1 MSDRFWQRLSYL
13 SGIAALGVFF
23 GLAVFLAGVEVKD
36 LDLWLH
42 LKTGQVIAETRSV
55 PSVDIFSSTIAGKPW
70 INHEWLFQV
79 LVHYVHQFFGFDGL
93 IALQVGV
100 VTLTLAL
107 LLFLGYSRERQW
119 LVVFTLLLVLLV
131 YKTRFTIRP
140 DIFSLLFFVLYV
152 HFCSAHI
159 HKRWFLPALVL
170 IQVMWTNMH
179 GFFFF
184 GPLLVGIGIF
194 AEFLKRRV
202 PLPFEWNSVSRLTDQ
217 EYRRLQ
223 WAGLAVLLACCVNPL
238 GIKGALY
245 PLVVLGQLGGGAG
258 VFFKHITE
266 LQRPIAWNTLFTL
279 QYLPYKMLILFSA
292 LSFVFNRRRVD
303 VSVVLV
309 WIVFLLFSLTAIRN
323 MVFFA
328 VAAYLV
334 FAVNAAQVVWDDVTP
349 LRFTHPRFKSM
360 TGIIMKLAL
369 LMWMMNLG
377 LAVSTN
383 GYFDFDTYERKS
395 EFGGVSKRSYPYKA
409 VDFLVANGVK
419 GDFFNDFNSGAYLI
433 GRAYPN
439 VKVFIDGRTEVYGAD
454 FFERYQKVWKEGDL
468 KVFQAMDAR
477 HSITGVFLNNNN
489 QEIPRRVLKMFT
501 RMPGWKVVYFDD
513 DAVIFLKETPA
524 NKPMIKKFA
533 VDLNKWDPKPMDL
546 LKLGPKRID
555 PFPFVSRA
563 YVLES
568 LGLDGPALKE
578 LTCALQVSPDDPG
591 AHRLL
596 GKIYARRRDYHKAFE
611 HFRMAVM
618 LFPGDRLSRMGLANA
633 YEHLGDHQAALRQY
647 ERLLADKPNDVKIAD
662 KVKKLK
668 TRLKGFS
675 HA

>member
-23 GLAVFLAGVEVKD
+23 GLAVFLAGIEVKD

-42 LKTGQVIAETRSV
+42 LKTGQIIAETGSV

-93 IALQVGV
+93 ITMQVWV

-152 HFCSAHI
+152 HLCSAHI

-170 IQVMWTNMH
+170 IQVVWTNMH

-202 PLPFEWNSVSRLTDQ
+202 LLPFEWNTVARLTDE
-217 EYRRLQ
+217 EYRRLR

-245 PLVVLGQLGGGAG
+245 PLVVLGQLGNGAG

-266 LQRPIAWNTLFTL
+266 LQKPIAWNTLLTL
-279 QYLPYKMLILFSA
+279 QYFPYKMLILLSA

-303 VSVVLV
+303 VSVFLL
-309 WIVFLLFSLTAIRN
+309 WIAFLLFSLTAIRN

-328 VAAYLV
+328 AAAYLV
-334 FAVNAAQVVWDDVTP
+334 FAANAAQVVWDYVTP

-360 TGIIMKLAL
+360 TGIILKITL
-369 LMWMMNLG
+369 LMWMLNLG
-377 LAVSTN
+377 LAVATN
-383 GYFDFDTYERKS
+383 GDFDFDTYERKS
-395 EFGGVSKRSYPYKA
+395 EFGGLSKRSYQYKA

-439 VKVFIDGRTEVYGAD
+439 VKVFIDGRTELYGSD
-454 FFERYQKVWKEGDL
+454 FFERYQKVWKQGDL
-468 KVFQAMDAR
+468 KMFREMDVKR
-477 HSITGVFLNNNN
+477 NITGAFLNNNN
-489 QEIPRRVLKMFT
+489 QDIPRKVLKMFA
-501 RMPGWKVVYFDD
+501 RMPGWRVVYFDD
-513 DAVIFLKETPA
+513 DAVIFLKETPVH
-524 NKPMIKKFA
+524 KPLITKFA
-533 VDLNKWDPKPMDL
+533 VDLNKWDPEPMDL
-546 LKLGPKRID
+546 SKLGPKRID

-563 YVLES
+563 YLLES
-568 LGLDGPALKE
+568 LGMDGPALKE
-578 LTCALQVSPDDPG
+578 VACALQVSPDHPG
-591 AHRLL
+591 AYRLW
-596 GKIYARRRDYHKAFE
+596 GKIDARRRDYRKAFE

-618 LFPGDRLSRMGLANA
+618 LFPGDRQSRMGLANA
-633 YEHLGDHQAALRQY
+633 YEHLGDRQGALRQY
-647 ERLLADKPNDVKIAD
+647 ERLLADKPNDVRIAD
-662 KVKKLK
+662 KVRKLK
-668 TRLKGFS
+668 ERLKKKK
-675 HA
+675 